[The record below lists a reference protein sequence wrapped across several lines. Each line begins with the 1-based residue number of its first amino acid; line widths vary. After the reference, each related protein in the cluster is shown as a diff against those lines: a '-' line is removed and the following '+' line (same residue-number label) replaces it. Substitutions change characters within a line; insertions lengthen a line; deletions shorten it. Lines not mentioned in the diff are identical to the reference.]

1 MSKFAALALT
11 HAVRQ
16 AGWDTVIRATAVCP
30 GFVAT
35 ETTKWLTDRRPD
47 HLSQPDNIARIVALL
62 LDLPGSVSV
71 AEIDR
76 STLENIA

>member
-1 MSKFAALALT
+1 
-11 HAVRQ
+11 
-16 AGWDTVIRATAVCP
+16 VCP